1 MKRKINGFFMAVA
14 GLAIVSTLILLV
26 FVFHE
31 LFGQQVMDDLRTY
44 AFLLQDTCE
53 NEEKAQQTFQK
64 SGIEDE
70 ELRLTIISAD
80 VFLAPAPQHT
90 GPRRAE
96 EQRRQRAHR
105 GG

>member
-53 NEEKAQQTFQK
+53 NEEKARQTFQIK
-64 SGIEDE
+64 EFAMDHPDID
-70 ELRLTIISAD
+70 LTPYYKNTSFRPFKVTERPLEA
-80 VFLAPAPQHT
+80 V
-90 GPRRAE
+90 
-96 EQRRQRAHR
+96 
-105 GG
+105 